1 MGRGKRGKKPNS
13 RRNQPPSARDIQTPV
28 TDRENTTEQEGN
40 LSHEESAG
48 EEFASNA
55 GDPQGSDPET
65 GSEEE
70 NEGPPAEDKPI
81 PLKRWV
87 KEVIRDEASGDQAG
101 SIEKFFNSE
110 DLDASACRPFF
121 ERLNQQIRAANHK
134 HQVADL
140 DEGTI
145 PPRAYDPIADTC
157 RREILAQRGNP
168 EAAWDAFHR
177 TRDLLKLLNR
187 RHHLP
192 RSWNFHPSWC
202 ERLCGPDP
210 TIRDPSD
217 EESEASEDETQ
228 NVDDLRREQ
237 QSTDDYSGSDDPEIS
252 MENRPTGLDSLESRA
267 MKEQRR
273 QNGGKVLYWWPK
285 GTGSQIFVRY
295 GDRSAPIYRIRAGS
309 HEIYDQKRVEK
320 VLTTKTRG
328 SQKVEIMKDGILCE
342 EWRFSRQHVEDIR
355 GIGWKVED
363 DDEVGIDP
371 LSFIQPVPHSVFP
384 QTRAL
389 VKWKDGNFTLE
400 GRQFVRRITNGSSHQ
415 GDQVIYQK
423 AKDLEIA
430 YRLRHGWD
438 ESDSEIDLDDDRS
451 PQRYTKMKRRSEIE
465 TDTETDNDISSL
477 RYTNQ
482 AQKRV
487 PASARH
493 RGRARARFEDDVD
506 PQSDESGSDRMKRNG
521 VRSKRSTHPRQGNS
535 KDKTI
540 RILEEKLQRL
550 EMNQR
555 RGRYRR

>member
-70 NEGPPAEDKPI
+70 NEDPPAEDKPI
-81 PLKRWV
+81 PLKRW
-87 KEVIRDEASGDQAG
+87 A
-101 SIEKFFNSE
+101 
-110 DLDASACRPFF
+110 FF

-187 RHHLP
+187 PHHLP
-192 RSWNFHPSWC
+192 RSWNFHPSWY

-210 TIRDPSD
+210 TIRDLSD

-228 NVDDLRREQ
+228 SVDDLRREQ
-237 QSTDDYSGSDDPEIS
+237 QSTDDYSGSDDPETS
-252 MENRPTGLDSLESRA
+252 MENRPTRLDSLESRA

-389 VKWKDGNFTLE
+389 VKWKDGTFTLE

-451 PQRYTKMKRRSEIE
+451 PHCYTKVKRRSGIE
-465 TDTETDNDISSL
+465 TDTETDNDVSSL

-482 AQKRV
+482 ALKRM

-506 PQSDESGSDRMKRNG
+506 LQSDESGSDRMKRNG
-521 VRSKRSTHPRQGNS
+521 VRSKRSTRHPRQGNS

-550 EMNQR
+550 EMNQHR
-555 RGRYRR
+555 RYR